1 MEAVVKSLDPGSNSD
16 REAVLDTATEVI
28 ALVVQTYVHLPIKI
42 SMRLTQGRYPTLDF
56 HGASQRLAVGTNE
69 GAVIMYDLK
78 TATRLYVLEGHRKR
92 LSAISFSPD
101 GRRMV
106 TLSIEESLVL
116 VWKVGTS
123 FVSFFNPGA
132 PPRQG
137 RGGSEP
143 YKSLPIVLRDQGTL
157 SILVV

>member
-1 MEAVVKSLDPGSNSD
+1 MSCS
-16 REAVLDTATEVI
+16 
-28 ALVVQTYVHLPIKI
+28 
-42 SMRLTQGRYPTLDF
+42 YPTLDF
-56 HGASQRLAVGTNE
+56 HGVSQRLAVGTSE

-92 LSAISFSPD
+92 LSAIGFSPD

-106 TLSIEESLVL
+106 TLSIEERVVL

-137 RGGSEP
+137 HGGSEP
-143 YKSLPIVLRDQGTL
+143 YKSLPFVLQDQGVLARLRVGITL
-157 SILVV
+157 IP

>member
-1 MEAVVKSLDPGSNSD
+1 M
-16 REAVLDTATEVI
+16 
-28 ALVVQTYVHLPIKI
+28 
-42 SMRLTQGRYPTLDF
+42 DF

-92 LSAISFSPD
+92 LSGISFSPD

-106 TLSIEESLVL
+106 TLSVEESIVL

-123 FVSFFNPGA
+123 FVSFINPGA
-132 PPRQG
+132 LPREG
-137 RGGSEP
+137 HSGADPERT
-143 YKSLPIVLRDQGTL
+143 LPFVLQDQGVSTL
-157 SILVV
+157 S

>member
-1 MEAVVKSLDPGSNSD
+1 MGFFSD
-16 REAVLDTATEVI
+16 S
-28 ALVVQTYVHLPIKI
+28 VH
-42 SMRLTQGRYPTLDF
+42 RYPTLDF
-56 HGASQRLAVGTNE
+56 HGGSQRLAVGTSE
-69 GAVIMYDLK
+69 GAVMLYDLK

-92 LSAISFSPD
+92 LSGISFSPD

-106 TLSIEESLVL
+106 TLSIEESIVL

-137 RGGSEP
+137 HAGSDP
-143 YKSLPIVLRDQGTL
+143 YKSLPFVLQDQGASRPL
-157 SILVV
+157 FFHDRSDSIFPLRFVHGGSNTPRSALRMAIG

>member
-1 MEAVVKSLDPGSNSD
+1 MEHLNLFLVSVKL
-16 REAVLDTATEVI
+16 
-28 ALVVQTYVHLPIKI
+28 IKLR
-42 SMRLTQGRYPTLDF
+42 SFPTLDF
-56 HGASQRLAVGTNE
+56 HAVSQRLAVGTSE

-92 LSAISFSPD
+92 LAGISFSPD

-106 TLSIEESLVL
+106 TLSVEESVVL

-123 FVSFFNPGA
+123 FTSFFNPGA

-137 RGGSEP
+137 RSGSDP
-143 YKSLPIVLRDQGTL
+143 YKTISFVLQDQGNTAITL
-157 SILVV
+157 LNRSFADLEQQR